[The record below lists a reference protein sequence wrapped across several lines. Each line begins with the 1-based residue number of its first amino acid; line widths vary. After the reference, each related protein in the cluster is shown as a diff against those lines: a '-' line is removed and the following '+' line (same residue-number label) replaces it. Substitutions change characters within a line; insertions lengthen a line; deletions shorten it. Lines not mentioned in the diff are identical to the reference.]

1 MLPGPVALTFPGAEP
16 GRPGLKPPVGFPI
29 LYLLCCLIR
38 IATSEFIIPPA
49 PFGCPLYIG
58 GIGPPPGGTDTPGGI
73 LLLPIGFAPLGKLE
87 FAVLLICAF
96 GPPIWVVFVTLLF
109 KPDIFDTLEFMDDDI
124 ADVEEFIDEFNEL
137 VALADDTEELMDVD
151 SAEAADDI
159 EEDDDDGKLF
169 GNEDDN
175 EFDDEEGKFDVD
187 TGWPVD
193 EIGIVPPGGPD
204 PVLFGRPA
212 PTGLLLILFVGLFP
226 AVFIG
231 IAVLALIVGEE
242 LDCGKGIVGR
252 FGIFPIF

>member
-1 MLPGPVALTFPGAEP
+1 
-16 GRPGLKPPVGFPI
+16 
-29 LYLLCCLIR
+29 
-38 IATSEFIIPPA
+38 
-49 PFGCPLYIG
+49 
-58 GIGPPPGGTDTPGGI
+58 
-73 LLLPIGFAPLGKLE
+73 
-87 FAVLLICAF
+87 
-96 GPPIWVVFVTLLF
+96 
-109 KPDIFDTLEFMDDDI
+109 
-124 ADVEEFIDEFNEL
+124 
-137 VALADDTEELMDVD
+137 MDVD
-151 SAEAADDI
+151 SADAADDN

-193 EIGIVPPGGPD
+193 EIGIVPPGGAD

-252 FGIFPIF
+252 FGMFPIF

>member
-1 MLPGPVALTFPGAEP
+1 
-16 GRPGLKPPVGFPI
+16 
-29 LYLLCCLIR
+29 
-38 IATSEFIIPPA
+38 
-49 PFGCPLYIG
+49 
-58 GIGPPPGGTDTPGGI
+58 
-73 LLLPIGFAPLGKLE
+73 
-87 FAVLLICAF
+87 
-96 GPPIWVVFVTLLF
+96 
-109 KPDIFDTLEFMDDDI
+109 MDDDI

-193 EIGIVPPGGPD
+193 EIGIVPPGGAD

-252 FGIFPIF
+252 FGMFPIF